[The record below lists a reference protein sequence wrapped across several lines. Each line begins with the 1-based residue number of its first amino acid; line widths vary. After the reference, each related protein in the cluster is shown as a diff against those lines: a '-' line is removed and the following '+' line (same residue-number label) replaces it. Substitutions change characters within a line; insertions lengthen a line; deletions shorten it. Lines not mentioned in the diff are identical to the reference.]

1 MTCRIIASS
10 RFFAIL
16 GLIIIILFSFVL
28 ADYSCSVLCDC
39 DNWYGL
45 KRARCV
51 GQRIYSIH
59 TGAPN
64 FIQAL
69 DLSNNSISSLGN
81 NELADAGLT
90 NLKYLNLSLNAI
102 SDISLEAFSRITKL
116 TVLDLSRNHLYHLL
130 PDIFL
135 ENKNLRVLKLSRNNF
150 NTHVPKLQCP
160 WLTEL
165 DVHSCQISHIP
176 LDTFVGLTHLRYLD
190 LTNNLMIQLDNAV
203 LEPLQFLRKLSLEGN
218 PWSCNG
224 IIYELEN
231 NLRSRHVEYDPI
243 CNKTTTLGPKKFE
256 KMILKPL
263 IDSKIRTHSSKDY
276 VRFEESPKCNNDIQN
291 SSNTSTI
298 NDLQMTYKK
307 YSSMTPYW
315 FLIMGFLL
323 GCATGILICYLY
335 SLKKF
340 IYCCRDNNYRAHTT
354 YDDSQRLF
362 LLHNQWH
369 VAAATGPTLNS
380 SQTISCPGTPPP
392 PYRDVM
398 LRPGLYRAAT
408 PI

>member
-1 MTCRIIASS
+1 MICRIIASS
-10 RFFAIL
+10 RFLAIL
-16 GLIIIILFSFVL
+16 GLITILSSLVL

-39 DNWYGL
+39 DIWYGL
-45 KRARCV
+45 KRASCV

-69 DLSNNSISSLGN
+69 DLSDNSVSSLGN

-90 NLKYLNLSLNAI
+90 NLKYLNLSQNAI
-102 SDISLEAFSRITKL
+102 SDISLEAFSRITEL
-116 TVLDLSRNHLYHLL
+116 RVLDLSRNHLYHLL

-135 ENKNLRVLKLSRNNF
+135 ETKNLRVLKLSRNNF

-165 DVHSCQISHIP
+165 DMRSCQISHIP
-176 LDTFVGLTHLRYLD
+176 LDTFAGLTHLRSLD
-190 LTNNLMIQLDNAV
+190 LTNNLMIQLDNV
-203 LEPLQFLRKLSLEGN
+203 ILKPLQFLRKLLLEGN

-231 NLRSRHVEYDPI
+231 NLRLRHVEYDPI
-243 CNKTTTLGPKKFE
+243 CNKTSQRPKKFE

-263 IDSKIRTHSSKDY
+263 MDSKVRTHSSKDY
-276 VRFEESPKCNNDIQN
+276 VKFEESPKCNNEIQN
-291 SSNTSTI
+291 SSSTVT
-298 NDLQMTYKK
+298 NDSQMMYKT

-323 GCATGILICYLY
+323 GCATGMLLCYLY
-335 SLKKF
+335 SWKRS
-340 IYCCRDNNYRAHTT
+340 IYCCREDNYHAHTT
-354 YDDSQRLF
+354 YDDPQRLF
-362 LLHNQWH
+362 LLRNQWH
-369 VAAATGPTLNS
+369 VAATGPTLNS